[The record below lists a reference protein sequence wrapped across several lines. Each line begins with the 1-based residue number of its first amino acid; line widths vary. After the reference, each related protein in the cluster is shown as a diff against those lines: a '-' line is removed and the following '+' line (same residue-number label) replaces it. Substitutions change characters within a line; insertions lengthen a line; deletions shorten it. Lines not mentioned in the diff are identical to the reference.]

1 MQGRGGRHMTLTAA
15 CLDSRAICRYDPD
28 VRTRWSIAAALA
40 LICVLPSCIQADDGL
55 LPIQLPGGAII
66 KVEVANTM
74 KKRAEGLMYRE
85 HLPKD
90 RGMLFT
96 FDQAQPWTFWMKN
109 TKIPLDII
117 WVNEKKH
124 IIHIAKNVPVCTRS
138 DDGCPQ
144 YQPNDPAMYVLE
156 LGAGEADRLKL
167 EKGSKLQF
175 RLP

>member
-1 MQGRGGRHMTLTAA
+1 VH
-15 CLDSRAICRYDPD
+15 
-28 VRTRWSIAAALA
+28 TRRVIAFALA
-40 LICVLPSCIQADDGL
+40 LLAMLPPCIQADDSL
-55 LPIQLPGGAII
+55 IPIQLPGGAII
-66 KVEVANTM
+66 HAEVANTM

-85 HLPKD
+85 HLAKD

-117 WVNEKKH
+117 WMNDKKQ
-124 IIHIAKNVPVCTRS
+124 IIHIARNVPICTRT

-156 LGAGEADRLKL
+156 IGGGEAERLKL
-167 EKGSKLQF
+167 ERGSKLQF

>member
-1 MQGRGGRHMTLTAA
+1 VHTRRVIACAFALLT
-15 CLDSRAICRYDPD
+15 
-28 VRTRWSIAAALA
+28 T
-40 LICVLPSCIQADDGL
+40 LPSCTQAGEGL
-55 LPIQLPGGAII
+55 IAIQLPGGEII
-66 KVEVANTM
+66 QAEIADTM

-85 HLPKD
+85 HLAKD
-90 RGMLFT
+90 HGMLFT

-117 WVNEKKH
+117 WMNEKKQ
-124 IIHIAKNVPVCTRS
+124 IIHIARNVPICTRT

-156 LGAGEADRLKL
+156 LSGGEAERLKL
-167 EKGSKLQF
+167 EKGTKLQF